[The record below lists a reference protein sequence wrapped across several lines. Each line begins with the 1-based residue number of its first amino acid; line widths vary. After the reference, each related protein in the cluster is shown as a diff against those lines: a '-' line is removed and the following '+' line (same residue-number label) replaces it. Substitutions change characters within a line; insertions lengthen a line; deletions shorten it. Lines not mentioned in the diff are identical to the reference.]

1 MQKRL
6 NRSTIC
12 CFGCGLGWAEAST
25 SSIVFARWRQCSHM
39 GGHIG
44 TTWRI
49 RLHRPSAAT
58 MRPYVKLLCAL
69 LPHGMRRQC
78 RLLFLSVMPSTKFGR
93 LIECALLHTR
103 AKIGE
108 FCTSLLY
115 GMPHRANLTKLR
127 IIGCSK
133 PIAAAVRCS
142 LQNLELSAPSD
153 SFDLS
158 RKSH

>member
-1 MQKRL
+1 MDSGGPKQAQVPSYSPGGVNVLIWEGTLAPPGEYDCTVRL
-6 NRSTIC
+6 RRQ
-12 CFGCGLGWAEAST
+12 CGLMSNYFVHCCRMVCGD
-25 SSIVFARWRQCSHM
+25 
-39 GGHIG
+39 
-44 TTWRI
+44 
-49 RLHRPSAAT
+49 
-58 MRPYVKLLCAL
+58 K
-69 LPHGMRRQC
+69 C